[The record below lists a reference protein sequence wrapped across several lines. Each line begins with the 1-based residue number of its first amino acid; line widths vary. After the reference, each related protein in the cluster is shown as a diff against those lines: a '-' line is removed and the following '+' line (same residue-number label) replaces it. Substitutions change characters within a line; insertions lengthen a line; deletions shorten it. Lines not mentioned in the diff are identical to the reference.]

1 MRKMITREPQ
11 AQYQAQHH
19 IQPSAEPPARD
30 SFRKLEALEKE
41 LEFSS
46 NTGHGRWMVP
56 YADLLT
62 LLLGLFLVLFTASK
76 APAGSQHGVASQT
89 PTPVVAQASKPA
101 QQQANKLEASKDKD
115 AQLAAKI
122 EKQLG
127 AGFKLKGIA
136 IRQQERG
143 LVISLKDSILF
154 APGSADLSPT
164 ARKTLDRLT
173 QQLTSAM
180 GGASRPIRVEGHTDN
195 TPITTA
201 RYPSNWELST
211 ARATNIVRYLVA
223 SRRFSPQM
231 LSAAGYGQFKPV
243 ENNSSIEG
251 KQKNRRVDIVIL
263 NENTAHQEPPA
274 LHKTAPQK
282 SKAKAAGAA

>member
-1 MRKMITREPQ
+1 MRKMIIREPKS
-11 AQYQAQHH
+11 
-19 IQPSAEPPARD
+19 QPLAPAAEPPARD
-30 SFRKLEALEKE
+30 LFRKLEVLEQE
-41 LEFSS
+41 LEV
-46 NTGHGRWMVP
+46 NPHTGHSRWMVP

-76 APAGSQHGVASQT
+76 APAGQHHASAAQIPAAVA
-89 PTPVVAQASKPA
+89 AQAPKPT
-101 QQQANKLEASKDKD
+101 QNPEHQPETIKEKDTR
-115 AQLAAKI
+115 LAARI

-127 AGFKLKGIA
+127 VGFKLKGIA

-154 APGSADLSPT
+154 APGSADLSP
-164 ARKTLDRLT
+164 AAHKTLDRLS

-180 GGASRPIRVEGHTDN
+180 GGSTRPIRVEGHTDN

-211 ARATNIVRYLVA
+211 ARATNIVRYLIS
-223 SRRFSPQM
+223 SRHFAPEK

-263 NENTAHQEPPA
+263 NDNTAHQEPPA
-274 LHKTAPQK
+274 LQKTAPRNG
-282 SKAKAAGAA
+282 KAKAAGAA

>member
-11 AQYQAQHH
+11 S
-19 IQPSAEPPARD
+19 QPLAPAAEPPARD
-30 SFRKLEALEKE
+30 LFRKLEALEQE
-41 LEFSS
+41 LEV
-46 NTGHGRWMVP
+46 NPHTGHSRWMVP

-76 APAGSQHGVASQT
+76 APAGQHAVPVEQT
-89 PTPVVAQASKPA
+89 PAPMTAQTP
-101 QQQANKLEASKDKD
+101 KLAPERAKIKTQD
-115 AQLAAKI
+115 AQLAARI

-127 AGFKLKGIA
+127 AGFKLKGVA

-143 LVISLKDSILF
+143 LVISLKDSVLF
-154 APGSADLSPT
+154 APGSADLSPA

-180 GGASRPIRVEGHTDN
+180 GGSTRPIRVEGHTDN

-211 ARATNIVRYLVA
+211 TRATNIVRYLIS
-223 SRRFSPQM
+223 SRHFAPEK

-274 LHKTAPQK
+274 LQKTAPGTG
-282 SKAKAAGAA
+282 KAKAAGAA